1 MRDSRAMDIG
11 RILSPAEKKE
21 SSFQGWTSPLLFLL
35 EIDPRHFYAYWEV
48 SPEDL
53 SIIGEQLGDIFP
65 QAQLTLRVHKG
76 EGEEGEGGERSV
88 PCFDIPIEGWKNGW
102 YAEVS
107 QSGKSYY
114 AELGLKTFS
123 SDEFYV
129 IGRSNTIKT
138 PKDTVSFSH
147 PEQWMEVLGEY
158 ERVSLINS
166 DEPIPCQTSLP
177 QTTIDRKPTSLP
189 HAAISRKMVEE
200 YYLKL
205 SQNCMAIPVE
215 QRRKGEGEMSPCPP
229 VPVSPCL
236 PVRQSPCPPVP
247 VSPCPSVPVSPC
259 LPVPVSPCLPV
270 PVSPCPPVSLS
281 PNPLVFLNTKGQKD
295 TAREGFGSSLNV
307 SSLSITSR
315 GAAVPPESPGS
326 LSSYSGDSSS
336 CYSGLSSLSSGS
348 LSSYSVNYSSS
359 YSSGSLSSYSGLSS
373 EYLSSGHKREST
385 SPGEVSPGELF
396 HDRLFHCDLDLV
408 IYGRAQPGATLYIG
422 EDSVEVQP
430 DGTFSWRLN
439 LGQGGTFWLPLR
451 AVLPG
456 GKEICESIPFW
467 LQRIKR
473 SED

>member
-1 MRDSRAMDIG
+1 MDIG

-53 SIIGEQLGDIFP
+53 SIIGEQLGDTFP
-65 QAQLTLRVHKG
+65 QAQLTLRVYKG
-76 EGEEGEGGERSV
+76 EGEEGEGGEQSV
-88 PCFDIPIEGWKNGW
+88 PYFDIPIEGWKNGW

-129 IGRSNTIKT
+129 IGQSNTIKT
-138 PKDTVSFSH
+138 PKDTISFSH

-177 QTTIDRKPTSLP
+177 QTTVDQKPKTTIDRKPTSLP

-215 QRRKGEGEMSPCPP
+215 QRRKGKGEMGRGGEEEMSPCPL
-229 VPVSPCL
+229 VPLPPCL
-236 PVRQSPCPPVP
+236 PVRQSPSPPVP
-247 VSPCPSVPVSPC
+247 
-259 LPVPVSPCLPV
+259 LP
-270 PVSPCPPVSLS
+270 
-281 PNPLVFLNTKGQKD
+281 PNPLVFLNTQGQKD
-295 TAREGFGSSLNV
+295 TDREGFGSSLNV

-348 LSSYSVNYSSS
+348 LSSYSLS

-373 EYLSSGHKREST
+373 GYLSSGHKREST
-385 SPGEVSPGELF
+385 SPGEVFPGELF
-396 HDRLFHCDLDLV
+396 HDGLFHCDLDLV
-408 IYGRAQPGATLYIG
+408 VYGKAQPGATLYIG

-467 LQRIKR
+467 LQRIR
-473 SED
+473 RGGD